1 MIFGITAN
9 PSIRAVNLFIYLC
22 SVYCS
27 SKVEFFSQL
36 LRYVNACKHDVY
48 FTYKDHQIGGNIF
61 FLLRICCQCK
71 YGVKIIFDVFA
82 QLVIV
87 LQTQS
92 LTYGQIRSTQFKG
105 SICYTCK
112 AIFSPSKFN
121 NLSHLYCNRKVVSNM
136 QLFCTFAM
144 VLDFLKSPSSLLC
157 VQI

>member
-1 MIFGITAN
+1 MTFT
-9 PSIRAVNLFIYLC
+9 
-22 SVYCS
+22 
-27 SKVEFFSQL
+27 
-36 LRYVNACKHDVY
+36 LRTKIIKLEET
-48 FTYKDHQIGGNIF
+48 FF

-121 NLSHLYCNRKVVSNM
+121 NLTHLYCNRKVVSNM

-157 VQI
+157 YHFATVLLRSLFRFFVQCQGLSSSRAHFLFVVFFVVVF